1 MSVDR
6 DAIISELIA
15 ELPGLVF
22 TGDPVVNYLAP
33 NALQKLA
40 RLRMLLREGQYAAAS
55 QLVERDLAPTLQKLE
70 DVLGE
75 LVERNVSP
83 FNGLAAVKKVMDLCG
98 EFQEVHRPE
107 FQRSVTH
114 R

>member
-1 MSVDR
+1 MSIDR
-6 DAIISELIA
+6 DTIIGQLISELS
-15 ELPGLVF
+15 GLVF

-33 NALQKLA
+33 NAIEKLA
-40 RLRMLLREGQYAAAS
+40 RLRTLLGEGQYAAAI

-83 FNGLAAVKKVMDLCG
+83 FKDLPAVNKVMDLCR
-98 EFQEVHRPE
+98 EFQEVHRAE
-107 FQRSVTH
+107 FERSVTE